1 MSLAI
6 DPEES
11 AESAGLRYVTDAEP
25 GIRRHR
31 AGRGFRYTRPDG
43 TPEKDSL
50 HLAWIRS
57 LAIPPAWT
65 DVWICRDRRGH
76 LQATGRDARG
86 RKVYRYHP
94 DWRRTRDETK
104 YERLAA
110 FGRALPRIRRRVRR
124 DIRRSGWPLEK
135 VVALVVAL
143 LDAAPLR
150 IGNEPYAR
158 QNRSFGLTTL
168 RGRHVTAGA
177 TTVRFRF
184 RGKSGK
190 ITEASISDPRLARLV
205 ARLQELPGQ
214 ELFQYRDQEGEL
226 RSLGSDEVNA
236 YLGQITGGPFTAKD
250 FRTWEGSVVA
260 ATALADASAANSADR
275 SRSGVVRAIEQVAKR
290 LNNTPAV
297 ARRAYVHPEVVEAYL
312 DGSPLPAV
320 QPSPQ
325 RRATGS
331 TALSAEE
338 SALLQLLERRAT
350 APGRRRRAA
359 RSSGRRR
366 GQAASNRSRACR

>member
-6 DPEES
+6 DPEAS

-25 GIRRHR
+25 GLRRRR
-31 AGRGFRYTRPDG
+31 AGRGFSYVRRDG
-43 TPEKDSL
+43 SL
-50 HLAWIRS
+50 LTDPRHRAWIRG

-94 DWRRTRDETK
+94 DWRGARDETK
-104 YERLAA
+104 YERLAV
-110 FGRALPRIRRRVRR
+110 FGRALPRIRRQVRR
-124 DIRRSGWPLEK
+124 DLGRKGWPLEK

-168 RGRHVTAGA
+168 RDRHVSAGA
-177 TTVRFRF
+177 TTIQFRF

-190 ITEASISDPRLARLV
+190 LSEVSISDPRLARLV

-214 ELFQYRDQEGEL
+214 ELFQYLDEDGKL

-236 YLGQITGGPFTAKD
+236 YLGKITGDAFTAKD

-260 ATALADASAANSADR
+260 ATALANTPRADAEDRPRHAVVQAIQQAA
-275 SRSGVVRAIEQVAKR
+275 ER
-290 LNNTPAV
+290 LGNTPAV
-297 ARRAYVHPEVVEAYL
+297 ARRAYVHPGVVEAYL
-312 DGSPLPAV
+312 DGSALPAT
-320 QPSPQ
+320 P
-325 RRATGS
+325 RAREHRAVGS
-331 TALSAEE
+331 TGLSAQE
-338 SALLQLLERRAT
+338 SALLELLERGGSAEIR
-350 APGRRRRAA
+350 PRRAA
-359 RSSGRRR
+359 RGRAGSR
-366 GQAASNRSRACR
+366 RSRA